1 MVNTKIMGILNV
13 TPDSFSDGGSYN
25 SVEKARVHAE
35 KLISEGADI
44 IDIGGVSTR
53 PGYTE
58 VSLEEELN
66 RVIPVVE
73 ALNDLDVQLSVDT
86 YRSKVAEESLK
97 RGVTMINDQ
106 WAGLYDPEILNV
118 VAEYNAEIVLMH
130 NGDGNRELPVMEELL
145 LTLLKQANQAEM
157 AGIPEKNIWLDPG
170 IGFAKS
176 REEERIVMSRLDE
189 LVATGYN
196 VLLATS
202 RKRLINDLLGG
213 NSSVD
218 ERDEGTVATTAYGIE
233 KGVRAVR
240 VHNVQMNKR
249 VAQVID
255 TLKEIRVDG

>member
-1 MVNTKIMGILNV
+1 MRNTKVMGILNV
-13 TPDSFSDGGSYN
+13 TPDSFSDGGEYN
-25 SVEKARVHAE
+25 SVEKARGHAE
-35 KLISEGADI
+35 MLINDGADI

-53 PGYTE
+53 PGYSE

-73 ALNDLDVQLSVDT
+73 ALNDLNIQLSVDT

-97 RGVTMINDQ
+97 RGVSMINDQ

-118 VAEYNAEIVLMH
+118 VAEHNAEIILMH
-130 NGDGNRELPVMEELL
+130 NGDGHRELPVMDEMLL
-145 LTLLKQANQAEM
+145 SLLKQANQAEL
-157 AGIPEKNIWLDPG
+157 AGIPTKNIWLDPG

-196 VLLATS
+196 VMLATS

-213 NSSVD
+213 NSNVD
-218 ERDEGTVATTAYGIE
+218 ERDEATAASTAFGIE
-233 KGVRAVR
+233 KGVHAVR
-240 VHNVQMNKR
+240 VHNVKMNKI
-249 VAQVID
+249 VAKTMD
-255 TLKEIRVDG
+255 ALKEI